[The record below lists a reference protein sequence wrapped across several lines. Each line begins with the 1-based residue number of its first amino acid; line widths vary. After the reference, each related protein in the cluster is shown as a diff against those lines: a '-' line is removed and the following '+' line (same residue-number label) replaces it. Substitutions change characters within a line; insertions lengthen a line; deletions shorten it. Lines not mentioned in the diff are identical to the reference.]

1 MPNSDHN
8 PNPISNKEDTIDSR
22 DIIGRIEYLE
32 IETLSKPLDA
42 EERKE
47 LAALKDLAKQAE
59 VCPDWI
65 HGETLIRRS
74 YFEHYIAELIDDC
87 YDLPAQLKS
96 GEWPY
101 RHIQIDIEAAAQE
114 AEQDYIEVTFDGVE
128 YLIRA

>member
-1 MPNSDHN
+1 MSDLIANTH
-8 PNPISNKEDTIDSR
+8 DTIDSR
-22 DIIGRIEYLE
+22 DVIERIEYLE
-32 IETLSKPLDA
+32 ADIDNLDA
-42 EERKE
+42 AEREE

-59 VCPDWI
+59 SSPDWI

-74 YFEHYIAELIDDC
+74 YFEQYIKELIDDC